1 MRDLG
6 LLGENTFSSWC
17 HQVGLVPNPSII
29 DKTGWDFY
37 VQFPQV
43 DDLSVSKLHKSVFE
57 CKIQVKSTDK
67 RERKLAIT
75 LSNLRQLATS
85 QMPSFYVFLEFDGTN
100 EVQKAFI
107 LHLDNNII
115 YSILKR
121 IHEIEQGY
129 KENNLNKRTM
139 TLKYDESHELKL
151 LDGKNLK
158 ENILAYIG
166 EDYSKYINQ
175 KSLFLE
181 NCGFEDGYGTLQFS
195 LNGEDSIK
203 KIIDVSLGLEEE
215 LDIENLVSIEQ
226 RFGIPSQKTKLVVP
240 KAKLKIGMS
249 PPKKG
254 KIRFKEDKLSSGLTF
269 EIDFYNSSFSFSE
282 FRQYAKFRIINDFF
296 DMSFE
301 PYEGKCDFSFN
312 LGDSKKVE
320 IKKLKDVIS
329 LITLMSGNEHNAII
343 DIELEDNSP
352 LSFNF
357 KSKFVERNLEIFDE
371 LLNKIIQ
378 ICQHL
383 KIYDEICISLKELY
397 YYKNEIENFHTII
410 TKSNECDCGVEFV
423 VDLDNNLID
432 KQVAHISVI
441 ACHLGTHTIGVILTL
456 LGKVELISE
465 KKFRIKS
472 SEFNIEKAF
481 VVTQKDKLI
490 NKNIKEFINI
500 LISKYERNYNVIYA
514 WE

>member
-43 DDLSVSKLHKSVFE
+43 KDLSVLKIHKSVFE
-57 CKIQVKSTDK
+57 CKVQVKATDK
-67 RERKLAIT
+67 QERKLAIT
-75 LSNLRQLATS
+75 LSNLRQMATS
-85 QMPSFYVFLEFDGTN
+85 QMPSFYVFLEFDGKN

-107 LHLDNNII
+107 LHIDKSLI
-115 YSILKR
+115 YKILKKV
-121 IHEIEQGY
+121 HEIEQSN

-139 TLKYDESHELKL
+139 TLKYDESNELKL
-151 LDGKNLK
+151 LDGQNLK
-158 ENILAYIG
+158 ENLLAYIG
-166 EDYSKYINQ
+166 EDYSKYINE
-175 KSLFLE
+175 KSKFLE
-181 NCGFEDGYGTLQFS
+181 SCGFEDGYGTIQFS
-195 LNGEDSIK
+195 LNDKDSIK
-203 KIIDVSLGLEEE
+203 KIINVSLGLEEE
-215 LDIENLVSIEQ
+215 IDIENLVSIEQ
-226 RFGIPSQKTKLVVP
+226 RFGVPSQKTKLVVP

-282 FRQYAKFRIINDFF
+282 FRQYAKFRIINEFF

-301 PYEGKCDFSFN
+301 PYEGKCNFSFD
-312 LGDSKKVE
+312 LGDSKRVE

-343 DIELEDNSP
+343 DLELEDKAS

-371 LLNKIIQ
+371 LLNKIFQ

-383 KIYDEICISLKELY
+383 KIYDEIYMSLKELY
-397 YYKNEIENFHTII
+397 YYKNEIEKFHTII

-423 VDLDNNLID
+423 IDLDNNLKED
-432 KQVAHISVI
+432 QVAHISVI
-441 ACHLGTHTIGVILTL
+441 ACHLGTHTIGVILTV
-456 LGKVELISE
+456 LGKLKVIPEN
-465 KKFRIKS
+465 KFRIES
-472 SEFNIEKAF
+472 SELHIEKAF
-481 VVTQKDKLI
+481 AVTQKDNLI
-490 NKNIKEFINI
+490 NTNIKEFIDI
-500 LISKYERNYNVIYA
+500 LILKYEKNYDVIYA
-514 WE
+514 WG